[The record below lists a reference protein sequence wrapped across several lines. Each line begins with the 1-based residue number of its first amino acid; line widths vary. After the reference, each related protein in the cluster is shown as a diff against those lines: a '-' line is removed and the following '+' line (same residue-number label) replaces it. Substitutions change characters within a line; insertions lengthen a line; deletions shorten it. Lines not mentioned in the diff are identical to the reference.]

1 MAPLTLDAIARRAL
15 GRALSECAR
24 DATGRVGF
32 EPMPEPAFR
41 IGITGSPGAGK
52 SSLIGVLASHRVEK
66 AGSLSVLAID
76 PTSPVSQG
84 SVLGDRIRM
93 DAASGHPGIYIRS
106 LPSRAALDGLCDNME
121 ALLRILERTGF
132 AEIMLET
139 VGAGQVQH
147 TVRTVTDTVVMV
159 HAPHA
164 GDAIQAMKA
173 GMMEMADIF
182 VVNKADLPD
191 ARRAAIEIK
200 AALLRDRPEGN
211 WRPPVILTSTQS
223 GSGVQEL
230 SEAIDLHRQQVVAHR
245 PAAEQTAR
253 RVRHHVTELLQRLL
267 LLAAAGTEKSADA
280 KAMALE
286 ISERMQ
292 KLASQLF

>member
-1 MAPLTLDAIARRAL
+1 MAPLTLDAIARRTL
-15 GRALSECAR
+15 GRALSQCAR
-24 DATGRVGF
+24 DAAGRIGL
-32 EPMPEPAFR
+32 EPTPEPAFR

-106 LPSRAALDGLCDNME
+106 LPSRAAMDGLCDNME

-211 WRPPVILTSTQS
+211 WRPPVILTSSQS
-223 GSGVQEL
+223 GAGVQEL

-245 PAAEQTAR
+245 SAAEQAAR

-267 LLAAAGTEKSADA
+267 LVAAAETERSADA

-292 KLASQLF
+292 KLASRVF